1 MVASTL
7 PSGGGRAAIAARYS
21 HHTRF
26 PKRRHRDLVVGL
38 NRSMSHDTPKKDS
51 LTDHYGHS
59 TDIPEGSG
67 QMIPTNRTHLPAD
80 SLAQHYQAKPRLTC
94 GRERGERDAGGP
106 K

>member
-26 PKRRHRDLVVGL
+26 AKRRHRDLVVGL
-38 NRSMSHDTPKKDS
+38 NRNARSTPKRDS

-59 TDIPEGSG
+59 NDIPEGSG
-67 QMIPTNRTHLPAD
+67 QMIPTNITRLPVVSALRNTSGVATID
-80 SLAQHYQAKPRLTC
+80 LW
-94 GRERGERDAGGP
+94 
-106 K
+106 

>member
-38 NRSMSHDTPKKDS
+38 ICSCIRILAFPVEARSPRPLRVPNPKRM
-51 LTDHYGHS
+51 T
-59 TDIPEGSG
+59 
-67 QMIPTNRTHLPAD
+67 R
-80 SLAQHYQAKPRLTC
+80 
-94 GRERGERDAGGP
+94 
-106 K
+106 